1 MKNFIPYEKLS
12 KRRQRE
18 LAAKQ
23 RRDWCGLNPVTR
35 KPENPK
41 AYNRKKARKW
51 SDELSMTVPFEYK
64 SSPLRSIS
72 C

>member
-1 MKNFIPYEKLS
+1 MKKFISEKLS
-12 KRRQRE
+12 KGRQRE
-18 LAAKQ
+18 LTAKQ
-23 RRDWCGLNPVTR
+23 CRGWDGLNPVTR
-35 KPENPK
+35 KPEKSK
-41 AYNRKKARKW
+41 AYNSKKAREW